1 MGDVGINGRPGRNVA
16 RSSGLVALVRAE
28 EASVVP
34 LLNRD
39 QRDPRHVVGLQL
51 REKLV
56 NVKVE
61 VGQMV
66 KVKDQSVVVKLEVLE
81 LGTLTQASLMA
92 SNST

>member
-1 MGDVGINGRPGRNVA
+1 MGDVGINGRPRRHVA
-16 RSSGLVALVRAE
+16 RSSRLIALVRAE

-56 NVKVE
+56 NVRVE
-61 VGQMV
+61 VGRMV
-66 KVKDQSVVVKLEVLE
+66 KVKDKVKSVKVKL
-81 LGTLTQASLMA
+81 
-92 SNST
+92 

>member
-1 MGDVGINGRPGRNVA
+1 MGDVGIDGRPRRHVA
-16 RSSGLVALVRAE
+16 RSPGLVALVRAE

-34 LLNRD
+34 LLHRD

-66 KVKDQSVVVKLEVLE
+66 KVKDKSVVVKVEMME